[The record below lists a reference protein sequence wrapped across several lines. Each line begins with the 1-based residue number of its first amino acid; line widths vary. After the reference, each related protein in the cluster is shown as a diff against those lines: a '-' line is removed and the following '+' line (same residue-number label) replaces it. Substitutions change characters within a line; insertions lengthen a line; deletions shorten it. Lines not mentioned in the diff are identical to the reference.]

1 MEFAPKTYIL
11 SKANV
16 LWNLFCSTDKFN
28 AQSSLQP
35 LFKSNRREQ
44 NGCAAEF
51 CAKSLKIVINARG
64 SFV

>member
-35 LFKSNRREQ
+35 LFKSKSEETRMDVQQ
-44 NGCAAEF
+44 N
-51 CAKSLKIVINARG
+51 
-64 SFV
+64 FVPRASKLW